1 MIRMFVIFAVLS
13 AVIGFVAR
21 VWSNQKGKQ
30 KWRIMKALA
39 FGVACSSVAMVILFV
54 LGFSFLA
61 FNWIM
66 NPSMWDN
73 VQFGIYDTLGT

>member
-1 MIRMFVIFAVLS
+1 MKKLLLKSFIFE
-13 AVIGFVAR
+13 
-21 VWSNQKGKQ
+21 VWKQ
-30 KWRIMKALA
+30 AIETKNPLA
-39 FGVACSSVAMVILFV
+39 YLIAFWVSSMVILFV
-54 LGFSFLA
+54 LGFAFLT

>member
-1 MIRMFVIFAVLS
+1 MKNLLLKSFIFE
-13 AVIGFVAR
+13 
-21 VWSNQKGKQ
+21 VWKQ
-30 KWRIMKALA
+30 AIETKNPLA
-39 FGVACSSVAMVILFV
+39 YLIAFWFSGMVILFV
-54 LGFSFLA
+54 LGFAFLT

>member
-1 MIRMFVIFAVLS
+1 MKSLLLNSFILEVWKQAIETKSPLAYL
-13 AVIGFVAR
+13 VAFW
-21 VWSNQKGKQ
+21 V
-30 KWRIMKALA
+30 
-39 FGVACSSVAMVILFV
+39 SSMVILFV

-61 FNWIM
+61 FNWIK